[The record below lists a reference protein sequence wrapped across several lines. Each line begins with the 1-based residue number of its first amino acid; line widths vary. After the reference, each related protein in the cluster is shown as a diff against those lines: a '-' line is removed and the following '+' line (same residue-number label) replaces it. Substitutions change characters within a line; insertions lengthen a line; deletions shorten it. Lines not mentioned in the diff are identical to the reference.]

1 MDLKTEQGLTTTIR
15 EDNTQS
21 VEIKMMKKNSEGRV
35 LIGVAGTLVT
45 LMEAWLPEGE
55 RENAA
60 LALYMDMRNEIA
72 KQS

>member
-1 MDLKTEQGLTTTIR
+1 MSKVLAQVTTTIR

-21 VEIKMMKKNSEGRV
+21 IEVKIVKKNSEGSI
-35 LIGVAGTLVT
+35 LAGVAKTLVT